1 MNNKKQILIVGA
13 GVAGLTC
20 ALWLEKY
27 GFSPIVIE
35 RAGSIRGGGFL
46 VSLSHHAYQSA
57 AKLGLINQIEAR
69 GCGIQSSGYC
79 DPTGHCLLE
88 LDYPALFGGVELVQI
103 MRDELVD
110 ILYSAAREKL
120 EIRFNETIES
130 LNQDSEGVN
139 ISFASGQSQRVDLVI
154 GADGSN
160 SRTRGQIFGPNQVI
174 EHQLGL
180 MCAAYRLP
188 NAIGLSHRFETHMR
202 RDRYMAT
209 FSSGEEDIGAVFI
222 WVSNE
227 PGVPHGDDRR
237 LLLQRQFTKGD
248 AATLKVV
255 DHCPSDRT
263 IYMDKLKQIELPLWH
278 QNRVVLLGDAAHSLT
293 PFSGRGAAAA
303 LNGATRL
310 AQALSE
316 LPMAEAID
324 RYRQEMRPIINSIQ
338 PATRRAV
345 RWYVPRSATLQMIR
359 NNAMRML
366 PNALFRKYFQYKYS
380 NI

>member
-1 MNNKKQILIVGA
+1 MGKQKVLIVGA

-20 ALWLEKY
+20 ALWLEKS
-27 GFSPIVIE
+27 GFSPVVIE
-35 RAGSIRGGGFL
+35 RADTIRGGGFL

-57 AKLGLINQIEAR
+57 ARLGLMDEIEAR
-69 GCGIQSSGYC
+69 GCGIRSSGYY
-79 DPTGHCLLE
+79 DPSGRSLLE

-110 ILYSAAREKL
+110 ILYTAAKEKL
-120 EIRFNETIES
+120 EIRFNQTVTS
-130 LNQDSEGVN
+130 LTQDDNGVDVN
-139 ISFASGQSQRVDLVI
+139 FASGKKDRFDLVI

-160 SRTRGQIFGPNQVI
+160 SLTRRQIFEPSQVI

-180 MCAAYRLP
+180 MCAAYTLP
-188 NAIGLSHRFETHMR
+188 NVLGLTDRFETHMR

-209 FSSGEEDIGAVFI
+209 FSSGRENIGAVFI
-222 WVSNE
+222 WDSE
-227 PGVPHGDDRR
+227 QHSVPRGGERR
-237 LLLQRQFTKGD
+237 ELLLEQFVEGD
-248 AATLKVV
+248 AATLAVLGQ
-255 DHCPSDRT
+255 CPTDRT
-263 IYMDKLKQIELPLWH
+263 IFMDRLKQIELPQWH
-278 QNRVVLLGDAAHSLT
+278 QQRVVLVGDAAHSLT

-310 AQALSE
+310 AQALAE
-316 LPMAEAID
+316 LPVDRAITQ
-324 RYRQEMRPIINSIQ
+324 YQQQMRPVIDDIQ

-345 RWYVPRSATLQMIR
+345 RWYVPRSAPVQMIR
-359 NNAMRML
+359 DNAMRLL

>member
-1 MNNKKQILIVGA
+1 MTNQKILIVGA
-13 GVAGLTC
+13 GIAGLTC
-20 ALWLEKY
+20 ALWLEKK

-35 RAGSIRGGGFL
+35 RAESIRGGGFL

-57 AKLGLINQIEAR
+57 AQLGLMDQIEAR
-69 GCGIQSSGYC
+69 GCGIRSSGYY
-79 DPTGHCLLE
+79 DPSGRSLLE

-130 LNQDSEGVN
+130 IDQDDQGVDV
-139 ISFASGQSQRVDLVI
+139 SFRSGAASRFDLLI

-160 SRTRGQIFGPNQVI
+160 SRTRGQIFAPEQVT

-180 MCAAYRLP
+180 MCAAFQLP
-188 NAIGLSHRFETHMR
+188 NVLGLIDRFETHMQ

-209 FSSGEEDIGAVFI
+209 FSSGRENIGAVFI
-222 WVSNE
+222 WDSDLQT
-227 PGVPHGDDRR
+227 VPRGDERR
-237 LLLQRQFTKGD
+237 QLLISQFTQGD
-248 AATLKVV
+248 AAIKAVIEQ
-255 DHCPSDRT
+255 CPSDRT
-263 IYMDKLKQIELPLWH
+263 IYMDRLKQIELPRWH
-278 QNRVVLLGDAAHSLT
+278 QQRAVLVGDAAHSLT

-310 AQALSE
+310 AQALTD
-316 LPMAEAID
+316 LPVDAAIE
-324 RYRQEMRPIINSIQ
+324 RYQQQMRPIIDDIQ

-345 RWYVPRSATLQMIR
+345 RWYVPRSAPVQMIR
-359 NNAMRML
+359 DNAMRLL